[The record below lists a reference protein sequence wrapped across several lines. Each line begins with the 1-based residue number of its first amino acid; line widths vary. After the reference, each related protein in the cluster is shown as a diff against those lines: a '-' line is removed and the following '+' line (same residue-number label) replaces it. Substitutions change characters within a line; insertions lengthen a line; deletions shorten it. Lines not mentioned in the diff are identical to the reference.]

1 MTPDKLILSVPSKGR
16 LKDDTLSVFE
26 KSGLVINKTGDERG
40 YKGFV
45 EGFDDVEVLFSSA
58 SEISLQLKSGKVHL
72 GVTGEDL
79 IRENIYDA
87 DANVEFLQALDFGYA
102 DVVVAV
108 PKCWLDVSSMD
119 DLEDVAARFYQE
131 HGRRLRVA
139 TKYMILTRRY
149 FSSKGVIG
157 YQIVESLGATE
168 GTPAA
173 GTAELIVDI
182 TSTGSTLEANHLKI
196 LKDGVILKSQAHLVS
211 SHTIK
216 WSKKTKQLSS
226 QITQNVQDLFQNAE
240 PIDQA

>member
-1 MTPDKLILSVPSKGR
+1 MTTDKLILSVPSKGR
-16 LKDDTLSVFE
+16 LKDDTLDIFR
-26 KSGLVINKTGDERG
+26 KSGLVIEKIGDQRG

-45 EGFDDVEVLFSSA
+45 EGINDIEVLFSSA

-87 DANVEFLQALDFGYA
+87 DANVKFLQALNFGHA

-108 PKCWLDVSSMD
+108 PKCWLDVSSME
-119 DLEDVAARFYQE
+119 DLEDVAARFYRE

-149 FSSKGVIG
+149 FSSKGVMG

-182 TSTGSTLEANHLKI
+182 TSTGNTLKANHLKI
-196 LKDGVILKSQAHLVS
+196 LCDGIILKSQAHLVS
-211 SHTIK
+211 SNTIQ
-216 WSKKTKQLSS
+216 WSDKTREMCGL
-226 QITQNVQDLFQNAE
+226 ITKRVKYIFADAS
-240 PIDQA
+240 